1 MLPPNVPPWDQIL
14 QCARQLPSTP
24 AILGKLQRLL
34 ADANSDLD
42 AVCGLLKRDTALAA
56 RTIQISNSPYFSPA
70 LPHASLEE
78 AVGCVGYN
86 QICRVVGL
94 TIISQLC
101 ERDLRYYGIPA
112 ERLFENTVVCALAME
127 SLAQFVGLDP
137 RSAYTTGLMRSV
149 GKLVLDRMAAEDTRE
164 PYPAAGG
171 PPLSAWE
178 MVGWACDNG
187 MVAAFL
193 LEKWNFSGET
203 VEAVRQHY
211 EPSVAAA
218 DAATSAYLL
227 NFAARIAE
235 DLGYGLPGETSAWE
249 SLAEKLPLAG
259 LTEAEFELSREET
272 QMAFEQVRQVLV

>member
-1 MLPPNVPPWDQIL
+1 MPPDVPPWDQIL
-14 QCARQLPSTP
+14 QCARQLPSTA
-24 AILGKLQRLL
+24 AILGKLQILL
-34 ADANSDLD
+34 ADANSDLED
-42 AVCGLLKRDTALAA
+42 VCGLLKKDTALAA
-56 RTIQISNSPYFSPA
+56 RTIQISNSPFFSPA

-78 AVGCVGYN
+78 AIGCVGYN
-86 QICRVVGL
+86 QICKVVGL
-94 TIISQLC
+94 TITSQLC
-101 ERDLRYYGIPA
+101 EHDLRYYGIPS

-127 SLAQFVGLDP
+127 SLAQFVGVDP

-149 GKLVLDRMAAEDTRE
+149 GKLVLDRMAAEGTRE
-164 PYPAAGG
+164 PYPAVGG
-171 PPLSAWE
+171 PILSAWE

-211 EPSVAAA
+211 EPSVASP
-218 DAATSAYLL
+218 DAATAAYLL

-235 DLGYGLPGETSAWE
+235 DLGYGLPGEASAWE
-249 SLAEKLPLAG
+249 GLAEKLPLAG